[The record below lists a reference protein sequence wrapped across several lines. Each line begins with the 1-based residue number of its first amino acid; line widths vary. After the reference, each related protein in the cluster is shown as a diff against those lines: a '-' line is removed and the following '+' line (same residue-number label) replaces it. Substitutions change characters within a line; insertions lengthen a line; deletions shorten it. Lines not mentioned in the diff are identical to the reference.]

1 LRKVRTILRLPKG
14 RVGRIMKT
22 YKVTYGNTITGNQ
35 NTITTKAASLE
46 AAIATEEGMVA
57 RLSKFRPGMVL
68 VSVVKA

>member
-1 LRKVRTILRLPKG
+1 MATF
-14 RVGRIMKT
+14 
-22 YKVTYGNTITGNQ
+22 KVTYGNTITGNQ
-35 NTITTKAASLE
+35 NTITTKAVSLE